1 MAFFREKFFPA
12 ASGALWLVFLFLDLT
27 KTGDSTWIKF
37 TAICLCCA
45 AALTGA
51 KSRDGQLVALA
62 LCFTVAADWFLL
74 VWNRGY
80 LLGICLF
87 LVVQGLYAYRLYLLR
102 GSRPCRWGLAVRLL
116 VPAAGF
122 LLCAGFALWLLYSLF
137 ADGALSLLLAT
148 FAVAGSFLTFLLP
161 LIYFSALC
169 VNCLEAFA
177 LSAPLRRFA
186 WGLLLFVCC
195 DVCVGLW
202 NASALLPA
210 PLAEFS
216 RVGMWFFYL
225 PSQVLIVLSQRLE
238 GEHV

>member
-161 LIYFSALC
+161 L
-169 VNCLEAFA
+169 
-177 LSAPLRRFA
+177 SAPLRRFA

-202 NASALLPA
+202 NTSALLPA